1 MATLKGSRYNR
12 GKMQVIPAID
22 IKNGK
27 CVRLLQGRRDREIL
41 YFSDPL
47 EAAQKWVEEGAEIIH
62 LIDLDG
68 AKAGRPE
75 NISSLKRIVEE
86 VKIPVQFGGGVRN
99 SSILEEII
107 NLGVKRVILGTAALT
122 NRKFLQSALE
132 QYQENIV
139 LGLDAIGEDIA
150 IEGWEK
156 SSQMNLFTVA
166 KEMEELR
173 AKRILYTDIKRD
185 GMLSGPNLSNIK
197 KLLDLVKIK
206 LIASGGISS
215 LEDII
220 NLKGFEPLGLEGA
233 VVGRALYTGDISL
246 KKAIAL
252 GR

>member
-1 MATLKGSRYNR
+1 MK
-12 GKMQVIPAID
+12 VIPAID

-27 CVRLLQGRRDREIL
+27 CVRLLQGKRDKEIL

-68 AKAGRPE
+68 AKAGRPV
-75 NISSLKRIVEE
+75 NISSLKRIMEN
-86 VKIPVQFGGGVRN
+86 VKIPLQFGGGVRN

-107 NLGVKRVILGTAALT
+107 NLGVERVILGTAALT
-122 NRKFLQSALE
+122 DRKFLQSALQ
-132 QYQENIV
+132 QYEENIV

-156 SSQMNLFTVA
+156 SSKMNLFTTA
-166 KEMEELR
+166 KEIGDLGV
-173 AKRILYTDIKRD
+173 KRILYTDIKRD
-185 GMLSGPNLSNIK
+185 GMLSGPNLTMIK
-197 KLLDLVKIK
+197 KLLDLVDIKI
-206 LIASGGISS
+206 IASGGISN

-220 NLKGFEPLGLEGA
+220 NLKGFETLGLEGA

-252 GR
+252 GKENNVS